1 MVKRSVLARGW
12 YPTED
17 ISDRETLLMVGA
29 WLYTLGKIYRRAHTR
44 NEFLVNGGPQCRVMY
59 QYWFITCNKWTT
71 RGKMLVI
78 GGKPRGV
85 AWDIRGSSL
94 FFLFHFSLNLK
105 KKKNTTWWRGLGKD
119 THYKRMKK
127 SPVKSHRR
135 EAPGGACVALPI
147 AAVPGI
153 GPYLPGA
160 EGQGW
165 GGEGTFVGTV
175 SNRTRPL
182 CGKNSPERKWKPVPD
197 DQWRIFLGWKPVL
210 SPCQEGLC
218 LENRGPDS
226 AAHKKRRLRE
236 GEWPGAR
243 RRVSS
248 SSQIPSPSFLWCFSL
263 RHRYCPGVYSITFS
277 YLYAQVKIF
286 FFKLRTNKGLD
297 QNRYPEAIEGLEN
310 WCEEKEF
317 EMV

>member
-105 KKKNTTWWRGLGKD
+105 KRKIPLDG
-119 THYKRMKK
+119 
-127 SPVKSHRR
+127 
-135 EAPGGACVALPI
+135 E
-147 AAVPGI
+147 
-153 GPYLPGA
+153 
-160 EGQGW
+160 GW
-165 GGEGTFVGTV
+165 GKT
-175 SNRTRPL
+175 L
-182 CGKNSPERKWKPVPD
+182 IIK
-197 DQWRIFLGWKPVL
+197 GWKRALWKVIVEKPMVVL
-210 SPCQEGLC
+210 VWPC
-218 LENRGPDS
+218 R
-226 AAHKKRRLRE
+226 
-236 GEWPGAR
+236 
-243 RRVSS
+243 
-248 SSQIPSPSFLWCFSL
+248 
-263 RHRYCPGVYSITFS
+263 
-277 YLYAQVKIF
+277 
-286 FFKLRTNKGLD
+286 
-297 QNRYPEAIEGLEN
+297 
-310 WCEEKEF
+310 
-317 EMV
+317 